1 MIKQIIYRSNLIFEK
16 RSLIHLVFDQG
27 QGEKVYGWKLSV
39 IEDLQCARIITV
51 IILSNSCVTLCYN
64 AL

>member
-16 RSLIHLVFDQG
+16 RSLIHLVFNQG

-39 IEDLQCARIITV
+39 I
-51 IILSNSCVTLCYN
+51 
-64 AL
+64 